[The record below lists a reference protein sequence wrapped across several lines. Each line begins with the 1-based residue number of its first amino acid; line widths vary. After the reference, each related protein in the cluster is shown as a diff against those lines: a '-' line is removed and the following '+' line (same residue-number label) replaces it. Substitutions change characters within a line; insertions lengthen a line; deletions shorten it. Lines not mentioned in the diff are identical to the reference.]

1 VKAHALIFELLT
13 QRRLLER
20 QQISIPALFI
30 GATKDAFLKPE
41 TWKGME
47 KYLPNLTSKTVEAS
61 HWALTQKPEEVNG
74 FIRNW
79 LEAQNLGLKSSL

>member
-1 VKAHALIFELLT
+1 
-13 QRRLLER
+13 
-20 QQISIPALFI
+20 
-30 GATKDAFLKPE
+30 
-41 TWKGME
+41 ME